1 MESES
6 PETGPIV
13 GDFQLDPDARVF
25 SNPLFPTESVAT
37 AIFADPLVNTSD
49 IPEDEEKEYVVTF
62 LDYRAA
68 FDSVSHKFLD
78 EALREAGC
86 SNKTRAIFRGIYQS
100 ASAVVRAKMPGD
112 ESEAT
117 SKPLD
122 VRRGVVQGDIFSPVC
137 FIIALECLMRRSDK
151 DGGVTVLGVLLSRL
165 EFADDAALI
174 DESIEKASERISSIA
189 KGSRELADME
199 VRIDKTE
206 TMFPRDDECGWEVTF
221 NEYEEVEWNH
231 TCEYCGRGFDTKGDY
246 GFTLVH
252 TAR

>member
-1 MESES
+1 MNDSGS
-6 PETGPIV
+6 TG
-13 GDFQLDPDARVF
+13 
-25 SNPLFPTESVAT
+25 NPQEQ
-37 AIFADPLVNTSD
+37 
-49 IPEDEEKEYVVTF
+49 PEDEEKEYVVTF

-78 EALREAGC
+78 EALGEAGC

-151 DGGVTVLGVLLSRL
+151 GGGVTVLGVLLSRL

-199 VRIDKTE
+199 VCIDKTE
-206 TMFPRDDECGWEVTF
+206 TMFVRDDEFG
-221 NEYEEVEWNH
+221 
-231 TCEYCGRGFDTKGDY
+231 
-246 GFTLVH
+246 
-252 TAR
+252 